1 MAYEVYI
8 DDMLLPLPPEKIP
21 IKYGGQNKTVTLIN
35 GEEINMI
42 RPPGLAEISIDIVIP
57 QMDYPCAIWDGSIDN
72 AEDFL
77 ERLKELKEGG
87 RSFEFIVIR
96 DGPGSD
102 SFFDTNMDVTLED
115 YKVSDDVKEGL
126 DLVVSLSMKEY
137 INYGTKIMN
146 FVIVDE
152 QPVPT
157 APQSEQERQGEPPA
171 EKTYTVTKGDCLWII
186 AKKQLG
192 NGSRWQEIY
201 NLNKDKISNS
211 NLIYP
216 GQVFNLP

>member
-21 IKYGGQNKTVTLIN
+21 VKYTGQNKTATLIN

-42 RPPGLAEISIDIVIP
+42 RPPGLVEISLDVVIP
-57 QMDYPCAIWDGSIDN
+57 QMDYPCAVWDGSIDN

-87 RSFEFIVIR
+87 SSFEFIVVR
-96 DGPGSD
+96 DGPGRNN
-102 SFFDTNMDVTLED
+102 FFDTNMDVTLED
-115 YKVSDDVKEGL
+115 YKVSDDAKEGL
-126 DLVVSLSMKEY
+126 DLIVSLSMKEY
-137 INYGTKIMN
+137 RSYGTKIMN
-146 FVIVDE
+146 FVIVEE
-152 QPVPT
+152 QEVPT
-157 APQSEQERQGEPPA
+157 ASESEPERQGTPPA
-171 EKTYTVTKGDCLWII
+171 AKTYTVAKGDCLWAI

-201 NLNKDKISNS
+201 NLNKDKISNP
-211 NLIYP
+211 NVIYP

>member
-1 MAYEVYI
+1 M
-8 DDMLLPLPPEKIP
+8 
-21 IKYGGQNKTVTLIN
+21 
-35 GEEINMI
+35 
-42 RPPGLAEISIDIVIP
+42 
-57 QMDYPCAIWDGSIDN
+57 
-72 AEDFL
+72 
-77 ERLKELKEGG
+77 KELKEGG

-146 FVIVDE
+146 FVIVNE

-157 APQSEQERQGEPPA
+157 APQSEQERQGEPSA

-201 NLNKDKISNS
+201 NLNKDKISNP

>member
-21 IKYGGQNKTVTLIN
+21 IKYTGQNKTVTLIN

-42 RPPGLAEISIDIVIP
+42 RRAGLAEISLDVVIP
-57 QMDYPCAIWDGSIDN
+57 QMDYPCAVWDGSIDS
-72 AEDFL
+72 AEDFI

-87 RSFEFIVIR
+87 SSFEFIVIR
-96 DGPGSD
+96 DGPGKNN
-102 SFFDTNMDVTLED
+102 FFDTNIDVTLED
-115 YKVSDDVKEGL
+115 FKVSDDVKEGL

-137 INYGTKIMN
+137 KNYGTKIMN
-146 FVIVDE
+146 FVTLKE
-152 QPVPT
+152 QAVPT
-157 APQSEQERQGEPPA
+157 APEPEPDRPGAPPA
-171 EKTYTVTKGDCLWII
+171 AKTYTVSKGDSLWAI
-186 AKKQLG
+186 ARKHLG

-201 NLNKDKISNS
+201 NLNKDKIKNP

-216 GQVFNLP
+216 GQILTMP

>member
-192 NGSRWQEIY
+192 NGGRWQEIY
-201 NLNKDKISNS
+201 NLNKDKISNP

>member
-21 IKYGGQNKTVTLIN
+21 IKYTGQNKTATLIN

-42 RPPGLAEISIDIVIP
+42 RPPGLAEISLDVVIP
-57 QMDYPCAIWDGSIDN
+57 QTDYPFAIWDGS
-72 AEDFL
+72 L
-77 ERLKELKEGG
+77 EKLKELKEDGT
-87 RSFEFIVIR
+87 SFEFIVIR
-96 DGPGSD
+96 DGPGNN

-126 DLVVSLSMKEY
+126 DLIVSLSMKEY
-137 INYGTKIMN
+137 KSYGTKIMN
-146 FVIVDE
+146 FVIVEE
-152 QPVPT
+152 QAVTTTSVPE
-157 APQSEQERQGEPPA
+157 PERQGTPPVS
-171 EKTYTVTKGDCLWII
+171 KTYTVVKGDSLWAI

-192 NGSRWQEIY
+192 NRSRWQEIY
-201 NLNKDKISNS
+201 NLNKDKIRSP

-216 GQVFNLP
+216 DQVLTMP